1 MSTRP
6 KGSDLPRTH
15 LYVDRTWERKKAAV
29 VATFHSLPKFFAYR
43 FPLTQMLT
51 DALSWCN
58 RCIP

>member
-51 DALSWCN
+51 DALS
-58 RCIP
+58 